1 MSTALAQSPDSGISV
16 ETSIEAGDWPDVAE
30 VMDRAAME
38 AWSVAGDGNPAAVA
52 VALTDDEGIRQLN
65 RDFRQKDRATDVLS
79 FPAGEPLLPEDEAF
93 LGDIALALEF
103 IRREADL
110 ENKRFEDH
118 LSHLFVH
125 GLLHLIGYDHE
136 TAAEAA
142 VMENLE
148 RDILARMEIGDPY
161 AGRELDSERQ

>member
-1 MSTALAQSPDSGISV
+1 MSTALAQSPDSGISI

-30 VMDRAAME
+30 ALDRAATE

-79 FPAGEPLLPEDEAF
+79 FPAGEPLLPEGQAF